1 MGLAYAPFED
11 EKAPKPPALIHLPD
25 GTPLAKISLPAS
37 DNTECNYV
45 VMFFVIGVFLIAIT
59 DSMRGK

>member
-11 EKAPKPPALIHLPD
+11 STAPKPPSLLHFPD
-25 GTPLAKISLPAS
+25 GTPAVNIPVPIS

-45 VMFFVIGVFLIAIT
+45 AMFFVVGVFLIAIT